1 MFSELPTLNLHFQ
14 SDSEVVDEENGR
26 LIKFKNQE
34 CSCILSGNK
43 NQMDLSYFWLP
54 FSPSLNHDMTLAE
67 FKFIWYMEYSHRMWG
82 RLVGLAYILPAAY
95 FWKKGWLT
103 RGLKGRVL
111 ALCGLVCFQVR
122 FTQVWESRNVLRSFL
137 VGIVFSK
144 VTFETVS
151 QRR

>member
-1 MFSELPTLNLHFQ
+1 
-14 SDSEVVDEENGR
+14 
-26 LIKFKNQE
+26 
-34 CSCILSGNK
+34 
-43 NQMDLSYFWLP
+43 
-54 FSPSLNHDMTLAE
+54 MTLAE

-103 RGLKGRVL
+103 CGLKGRVL

-122 FTQVWESRNVLRSFL
+122 FTRVWESRNVLRSFL

-144 VTFETVS
+144 VIFETV
-151 QRR
+151 